1 MLEGQ
6 NEKNARIA
14 MDDVSKM
21 SEAERLQLRKMRF
34 SGTLGTDTTLEEAE
48 KVCLTPRRSS
58 RNA

>member
-1 MLEGQ
+1 MLEGAG
-6 NEKNARIA
+6 EKKATIA

-34 SGTLGTDTTLEEAE
+34 GGTLGTDTTLQEAE
-48 KVCLTPRRSS
+48 KVYLTRRRSS